1 MEFEPPM
8 SESGDALLET
18 DEEDEDCDDDCD
30 DEGCDAES
38 SAANARLPP
47 PLGSASSRSSGDR

>member
-1 MEFEPPM
+1 M

-18 DEEDEDCDDDCD
+18 DEEDEDCDD
-30 DEGCDAES
+30 EGCDAES

-47 PLGSASSRSSGDR
+47 LLGSASSRSSGER